1 LILFDLLGI
10 VVGVYALYA
19 VCVGRVFIKSGP
31 GGRWVTASAASHRST
46 FWVSVVI
53 YLGLAIALVAVF

>member
-1 LILFDLLGI
+1 LSLFDLLGI

-31 GGRWVTASAASHRST
+31 GGRWVQRSESPEY